1 MASQT
6 AICNRALELLG
17 QQPIVALSSSVPAAK
32 ALRRVFT
39 ESRRATLEMHPWNF
53 AKKRIG
59 LAASAT
65 APVYG
70 FARGFPLPSD
80 FVKLLQ
86 VENEP
91 RFELEADPAGSQW
104 ICTDAAAPL
113 NILYIYDITDTGRYT
128 PSFVKAFAAQL
139 AFDACEDVTGS
150 NTKKQAAADALRL
163 ALLEAFKSNGL
174 QRQAVGFKQFSFLR
188 SRSSGANS
196 FWPPLG
202 RYRRAS
208 VMRRVGTKLI
218 ATLPPGEWRLI
229 LFQGRV
235 IAVCP
240 DHPPRIIG

>member
-150 NTKKQAAADALRL
+150 NTKKQAAADRA
-163 ALLEAFKSNGL
+163 ATGIAGGL
-174 QRQAVGFKQFSFLR
+174 QVERAAAPGGRVQGVLVLGVAGWGVHGLAAAAVVMKR
-188 SRSSGANS
+188 IGA
-196 FWPPLG
+196 
-202 RYRRAS
+202 
-208 VMRRVGTKLI
+208 KLI
-218 ATLPPGEWRLI
+218 ETLPPGEWRLI
-229 LFQGRV
+229 LFNGQV